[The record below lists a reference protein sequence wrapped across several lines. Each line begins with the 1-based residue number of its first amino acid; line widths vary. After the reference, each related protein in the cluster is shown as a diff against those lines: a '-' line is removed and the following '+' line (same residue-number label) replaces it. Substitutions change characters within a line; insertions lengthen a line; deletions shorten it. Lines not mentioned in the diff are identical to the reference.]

1 MLTNLSKLSDSH
13 MQRNVNVTLASEY
26 KTQGKRYATFPPQ
39 RKCKSRILFKS
50 CVIYVTFSKEDMA
63 SLDEKLIKEV
73 HSRDLLYNIW
83 LRKYK
88 DIHVKYSAR
97 RQIAEILGI
106 SGSKPL

>member
-1 MLTNLSKLSDSH
+1 M
-13 MQRNVNVTLASEY
+13 
-26 KTQGKRYATFPPQ
+26 
-39 RKCKSRILFKS
+39 
-50 CVIYVTFSKEDMA
+50 EDMA